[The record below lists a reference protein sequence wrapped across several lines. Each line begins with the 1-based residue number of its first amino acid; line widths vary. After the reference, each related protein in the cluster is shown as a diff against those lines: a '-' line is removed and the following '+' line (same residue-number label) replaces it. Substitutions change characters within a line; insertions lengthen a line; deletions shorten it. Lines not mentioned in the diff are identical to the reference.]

1 MKKTL
6 LLFLSALVI
15 SSCGEKLPSVDDG
28 KQDQETTETP
38 ENPGTPEN
46 PETPKPQGT
55 PENPY
60 VIKTVEDF
68 KMVVSKIEAAST
80 TYIQLG
86 ADLDFTNFGD
96 FTPLNNV
103 EPFDK
108 QIHFDG
114 KGFTIKNFVCTGNVA
129 CPSFFGVLNGSCS
142 NLNFTNANV
151 NGGEKVTGI
160 LAASVGLADKP
171 ATVTNVKVNGTVS
184 ATVDKVGGL
193 AGEVIGSTI
202 DGCEADVNISLPT
215 LKYVGGLIGVAADG
229 NVVVKN
235 STVKGSVE
243 AHSYMGGLIGSQN
256 PTAKVT
262 IEGCSCTADVTGAH
276 HYTGGLAG
284 HMDNASGNT
293 LTIKNCFTT
302 GNVRSNGS
310 SCSTFLAFVAQG
322 ADIEGCYA
330 TGNIKAVNNLGG
342 IVAWAAAGTGAV
354 NIKNTYFTGEVSGQQ
369 SIGGLVGYSDGA
381 LNIENC
387 YVHGRVAGITGLDA
401 SGNAINTSLNA
412 GGLLG
417 QKAAGHVDVKNSHFS
432 GYVFAYQ
439 RAGGVLSYVGAG
451 TASMSQVYSTGL
463 VEATGGTIGGLVA
476 QSNYDLVLKNC
487 WTSADVQGRY
497 SNQFAGG
504 ILGTCATKIH
514 IENCYAAGRVS
525 VTRGAGGIVA
535 RCNGVTNSKVIKCI
549 AWNPDIASPRTSAA
563 NYSSGAVIASIKGSI
578 TLTDCYRRADMI
590 FTDPFLPYLCDHENV
605 NNSLPPLPEG
615 DTDVNHYWYN
625 GKAAAADATLASLAQ
640 SLGWDPAIW
649 NFSSESSA
657 LGFAIKQLGDNK
669 IEF

>member
-1 MKKTL
+1 MRKIR
-6 LLFLSALVI
+6 LFTALAFALSALAC
-15 SSCGEKLPSVDDG
+15 SKQPAGESEGP
-28 KQDQETTETP
+28 QE
-38 ENPGTPEN
+38 
-46 PETPKPQGT
+46 PQGT

-60 VIKTVEDF
+60 VIMTVEDF
-68 KMVVSKIEAAST
+68 QTVQSKIEPESI
-80 TYIQLG
+80 TYMELG
-86 ADLDFTNFGD
+86 ADLDFAEFED
-96 FTPLNNV
+96 FVPLNNA

-108 QIHFDG
+108 EIHLDG
-114 KGFTIKNFVCTGNVA
+114 KGFAIKNFTCESKVA

-142 NLNFTNANV
+142 NLIISDAEV
-151 NGGEKVTGI
+151 KGGAKVAGI
-160 LAASVGLADKP
+160 LASVVGLENKPASVK
-171 ATVTNVKVNGTVS
+171 NVKVSGTVS
-184 ATVDKVGGL
+184 STVEHLGGL
-193 AGEVIGSTI
+193 AGEVVGSTI
-202 DGCEADVNISLPT
+202 EDCEADVTINVEA
-215 LKYVGGLIGVAADG
+215 LKYVGGLVGCAVSGD
-229 NVVVKN
+229 VVIKN
-235 STVKGSVE
+235 STVKGSVT
-243 AHSYMGGLIGSQN
+243 AYSYMGGLIGSQL

-262 IEGCSCTADVTGAH
+262 LEGCSCTADVKGAH

-293 LTIKNCFTT
+293 LTIRNCYTT
-302 GNVRSNGS
+302 GNVISNGS

-322 ADIEGCYA
+322 AEIDGCYA
-330 TGNIKAVNNLGG
+330 TGTVTAVNNLGG
-342 IVAWAAAGTGAV
+342 IVAWAAGGTGAV
-354 NIKNTYFTGEVSGQQ
+354 NIKNSYFTGQVSGKM
-369 SIGGLVGYSDGA
+369 SLGGLVGYSEGA

-387 YVHGRVAGITGLDA
+387 YVHGRVAGITGINE
-401 SGNAINTSLNA
+401 SGATINDSANA
-412 GGLLG
+412 GGFLG

-525 VTRGAGGIVA
+525 VTRGAAGIVA

-549 AWNPDIASPRTSAA
+549 AWNPDIASPRTMQA
-563 NYSSGAVIASIKGSI
+563 NYSSGAVMGSIKGSI

-605 NNSLPPLPEG
+605 TNSLPPLPEG

-657 LGFAIKQLGDNK
+657 VGFAIKQLGDNK

>member
-1 MKKTL
+1 MRKLRLFTALAFAVSL
-6 LLFLSALVI
+6 LACSK
-15 SSCGEKLPSVDDG
+15 EPSTDPV
-28 KQDQETTETP
+28 ETP
-38 ENPGTPEN
+38 E
-46 PETPKPQGT
+46 PQGT

-60 VIKTVEDF
+60 VVMTVEDF
-68 KMVVSKIEAAST
+68 KTVQSKIEAETT

-86 ADLDFTNFGD
+86 ADLDFAEFGD
-96 FTPLNNV
+96 FIPLNNA

-114 KGFTIKNFVCTGNVA
+114 KGYTIKNFTCKSGVA
-129 CPSFFGVLNGSCS
+129 YPSFFGVLYGSCS
-142 NLNFTNANV
+142 NLNFTDANV
-151 NGGEKVTGI
+151 NGGANVTGI
-160 LAASVGLADKP
+160 LASSVGLAEKP
-171 ATVTNVKVNGTVS
+171 AVVTNVKVTGTVTS
-184 ATVDKVGGL
+184 KVDRVGGL
-193 AGEVIGSTI
+193 AGEVVGSTI
-202 DGCEADVNISLPT
+202 EGCEADVTISLDA
-215 LKYVGGLIGVAADG
+215 LKYVGGLIGCAVSGD
-229 NVVVKN
+229 VVIKN
-235 STVKGSVE
+235 STVKGSVS
-243 AHSYMGGLIGSQN
+243 AHSYMGGLIGGQLSD
-256 PTAKVT
+256 AKVT
-262 IEGCSCTADVTGAH
+262 LEGCSCTADVTGVH

-284 HMDNASGNT
+284 HMDNADGKT
-293 LTIKNCFTT
+293 LTIKNCYTT

-310 SCSTFLAFVAQG
+310 SCSTFLAFVAKG

-330 TGNIKAVNNLGG
+330 TGTLKAVNNLGG

-369 SIGGLVGYSDGA
+369 SLGGLVGYSDGA

-387 YVHGRVAGITGLDA
+387 YVHGRVAGITGLDD

-439 RAGGVLSYVGAG
+439 RAGGVLSYVGTG

-476 QSNYDLVLKNC
+476 QSNNDLVLKNC

-525 VTRGAGGIVA
+525 VTRGAGGIIA

-605 NNSLPPLPEG
+605 NNALPPLPEG

>member
-1 MKKTL
+1 MRKLRFFTALAFALSL
-6 LLFLSALVI
+6 LACSKQPAGD
-15 SSCGEKLPSVDDG
+15 SGET
-28 KQDQETTETP
+28 QE
-38 ENPGTPEN
+38 
-46 PETPKPQGT
+46 PQGS

-60 VIKTVEDF
+60 VIMTVEDF
-68 KMVVSKIEAAST
+68 KTVQSKIEPESI
-80 TYIQLG
+80 TYMELG
-86 ADLDFTNFGD
+86 ADLDFAEFED

-108 QIHFDG
+108 EIHFDG
-114 KGFTIKNFVCTGNVA
+114 KGFTIRNFTCDGNEDY
-129 CPSFFGVLNGSCS
+129 PSFFGVLNGSCS
-142 NLNFTNANV
+142 NLTLADADV
-151 NGGEKVTGI
+151 NGKSNVTGI
-160 LAASVGLADKP
+160 LAATVGLEDMP
-171 ATVTNVKVNGTVS
+171 ATVTNVKVSGTIRS
-184 ATVDKVGGL
+184 SVDVLGGL
-193 AGEVIGSTI
+193 AGEVVGSTI
-202 DGCEADVNISLPT
+202 EGCEADVTINLET
-215 LKYVGGLIGVAADG
+215 NKYVGGLVGCAVSGDVLI
-229 NVVVKN
+229 KN
-235 STVKGSVE
+235 STVKGSVL
-243 AHSYMGGLIGSQN
+243 AYSYMGGLIGSQK
-256 PTAKVT
+256 PEAKVT
-262 IEGCSCTADVTGAH
+262 LEGCSCTADVTGVH

-284 HMDNASGNT
+284 HMDNAAGNT
-293 LTIKNCFTT
+293 LVIKNCYTT
-302 GNVRSNGS
+302 GNVVSNGS
-310 SCSTFLAFVAQG
+310 SCSTFLAYVAQG
-322 ADIEGCYA
+322 AEIDGCYA
-330 TGNIKAVNNLGG
+330 TGKIKAVNNLGG
-342 IVAWAAAGTGAV
+342 IVAWAAAGTSAV
-354 NIKNTYFTGEVSGQQ
+354 NIKNSYFTGEVNGQQ
-369 SIGGLVGYSDGA
+369 SLGGLVGYSDGA

-476 QSNYDLVLKNC
+476 QSNLDLVLKNC

-605 NNSLPPLPEG
+605 NNSLPPLPAG
-615 DTDVNHYWYN
+615 DNDANHHWYN
-625 GKAAAADATLASLAQ
+625 GKAAAADVTLASLAQ
-640 SLGWDPAIW
+640 SLGWDPTIW